1 MSSERKKERRLAAFH
16 EAGHVVMAL
25 SCGLRFRRVFV
36 DMNHTQFVGFVEG
49 ADDRR
54 ASYYTHALV
63 DAAGPVADMLAL
75 RGRRADLGEIATAI
89 NLSHS
94 HSSPFYYDLLY
105 AKQNARA
112 AGIVDGLA
120 SIRTQQR
127 QFRKFLIDVAEV
139 VRALWPLINRLAR
152 ALLVNGSLTYGQ
164 CKDVLFPRRSRAVR
178 IVRTKQPARR
188 ELVLQLAA

>member
-1 MSSERKKERRLAAFH
+1 VSSDRKKERRLAAFH

-36 DMNHTQFVGFVEG
+36 DLNHTLFVGFVEG

-54 ASYYTHALV
+54 AGSYTHALV

-89 NLSHS
+89 NRGHA

-112 AGIVDGLA
+112 AGIIDGFA

-139 VRALWPLINRLAR
+139 VRVLWPHINHLAR
-152 ALLVNGSLTYGQ
+152 ALLQNGTLTYSE
-164 CKDVLFPRRSRAVR
+164 CKEVLFPRRSRAVR
-178 IVRTKQPARR
+178 IVRTRPARR
-188 ELVLQLAA
+188 EMVLQLAA

>member
-1 MSSERKKERRLAAFH
+1 VSSDRKKERRLAAFH

-36 DMNHTQFVGFVEG
+36 DLNHTLFVGFVEG

-54 ASYYTHALV
+54 ASSYTHALV

-75 RGRRADLGEIATAI
+75 HGRRADLGQIATAI

-120 SIRTQQR
+120 SVRTQQR
-127 QFRKFLIDVAEV
+127 QFRKFLMDVAEV
-139 VRALWPLINRLAR
+139 VRALWPLINRLAQ
-152 ALLVNGSLTYGQ
+152 ALVANGSLTYGE
-164 CKDVLFPRRSRAVR
+164 CKNVLFPRRARAVR
-178 IVRTKQPARR
+178 IVRTKPVRG
-188 ELVLQLAA
+188 ESVLQLAA

>member
-1 MSSERKKERRLAAFH
+1 MAAFH

-36 DMNHTQFVGFVEG
+36 DLNHTQFVGFVEG

-54 ASYYTHALV
+54 ASSYTHALV

-75 RGRRADLGEIATAI
+75 RGRRADLGKIASVI
-89 NLSHS
+89 NRSHA

-105 AKQNARA
+105 AKQNARS
-112 AGIVDGLA
+112 AGIVEGSA
-120 SIRTQQR
+120 GVRTQQR

-139 VRALWPLINRLAR
+139 VRTLWPLINRLAQ
-152 ALLVNGSLTYGQ
+152 ALLASGSLTYSQ
-164 CKDVLFPRRSRAVR
+164 CKNVLFPRRARAFR
-178 IVRTKQPARR
+178 IVRTKPARR
-188 ELVLQLAA
+188 EMVLQLAA

>member
-1 MSSERKKERRLAAFH
+1 MSSDRKKERRLAAFH

-25 SCGLRFRRVFV
+25 SCGLRFKRVFV
-36 DMNHTQFVGFVEG
+36 DLNHTQFVGFVEG

-54 ASYYTHALV
+54 AGSYTHALV

-89 NLSHS
+89 NLKHS

-112 AGIVDGLA
+112 AGIVNDLTGL
-120 SIRTQQR
+120 RTQQR
-127 QFRKFLIDVAEV
+127 QFRKFLLDVAEV
-139 VRALWPLINRLAR
+139 VRTLWPLINRLAR
-152 ALLVNGSLTYGQ
+152 ALLANGSLTYSE
-164 CKDVLFPRRSRAVR
+164 CKEVLFPRRSRGVR
-178 IVRTKQPARR
+178 IVRTSPARR
-188 ELVLQLAA
+188 ELILQLAA

>member
-1 MSSERKKERRLAAFH
+1 VSNNPKTERRLAAFH

-36 DMNHTQFVGFVEG
+36 DLSHTKFIGFVEG

-54 ASYYTHALV
+54 ASSYTHALV

-75 RGRRADLGEIATAI
+75 RGRRADLGQIATAI
-89 NLSHS
+89 NLKHS

-112 AGIVDGLA
+112 AGLVDGSA
-120 SIRTQQR
+120 SPRTQQR

-139 VRALWPLINRLAR
+139 VRTLWPLINRLAR
-152 ALLVNGSLTYGQ
+152 ALLANGSLTYAE
-164 CKDVLFPRRSRAVR
+164 CKDVLFPRRARPAR
-178 IVRTKQPARR
+178 IVRAFAR
-188 ELVLQLAA
+188 AA